1 VSLLFDKLLGLVPTW
16 VPFAAA
22 GVLLAALAAG
32 WFFGLKPALEAEGA
46 SKVIVAD
53 QQAALKQ
60 QAKDAALSAVLV
72 ADQAAEIA
80 SLQAEAQI
88 VITRIDHAPVTTGC
102 GPVMRDASH
111 GVRDLFGGAGAAPS
125 RR

>member
-1 VSLLFDKLLGLVPTW
+1 MSKIVGGLVGLLPPW
-16 VPFAAA
+16 VPLAAA
-22 GVLLAALAAG
+22 GVLLVALVG
-32 WFFGLKPALEAEGA
+32 GFFALKASWQAEGA
-46 SKVIVAD
+46 AKVIAD
-53 QQAALKQ
+53 DQKAVIEQ
-60 QAKDAALSAVLV
+60 QAKDAKLSAVIV
-72 ADQAAEIA
+72 ANQAAEIA
-80 SLQAEAQI
+80 DLQNRAQT